1 MTVQAGL
8 CQTCSK
14 TTLLV
19 FPRDGSYMYVCIRS
33 FDATI
38 TFLSGF
44 QFISCLYT
52 NCKLRENKK
61 NTRKLNRFLVN
72 SIDREAINM
81 SNSLLGSIHKSSMGW
96 GRCLRACTRS
106 YFSCIRIYY
115 EHTKCICPRLL
126 FAIYSVHLLL
136 LLIFFSKRKKKKYF

>member
-19 FPRDGSYMYVCIRS
+19 FPRDGSYVCITYVCT
-33 FDATI
+33 TI

-52 NCKLRENKK
+52 NCKLRENK
-61 NTRKLNRFLVN
+61 NTTKLNRFLVN
-72 SIDREAINM
+72 CIDREAINM

-96 GRCLRACTRS
+96 GRCLRAWTRS

-115 EHTKCICPRLL
+115 EQTKCICPRLL

-136 LLIFFSKRKKKKYF
+136 LLIFFSKEK